1 MHYARAFKHRR
12 ISKYLEKNL
21 HETKKYLGI
30 HIGGEVMKSKDHHE
44 SRAIADRT
52 RKKRK
57 YTKKV
62 TIFNR

>member
-21 HETKKYLGI
+21 YETKKYLGI

-44 SRAIADRT
+44 SRAIEDRIH
-52 RKKRK
+52 KKRK
-57 YTKKV
+57 YTKKSNY
-62 TIFNR
+62 F